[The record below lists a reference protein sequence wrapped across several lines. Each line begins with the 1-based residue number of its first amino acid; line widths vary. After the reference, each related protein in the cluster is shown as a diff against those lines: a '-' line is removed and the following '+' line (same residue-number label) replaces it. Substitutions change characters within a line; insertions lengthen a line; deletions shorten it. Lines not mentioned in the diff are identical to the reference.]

1 MQQMAKVH
9 DVLEMMQGSQNLSPI
24 LKESHAQNKQMTA
37 ITYIWDT
44 EEIVKAS
51 WSLFEHDGA
60 AAFKLSERSPF
71 PPELSAKELPGG
83 WTRIWNV
90 RRIRRLNCH
99 LVKSYDDWAPDSIS
113 DSHYWLNWYGDL
125 DNPNDSKDDSAAD
138 VESDI
143 EQDNGIEDP
152 ECTEQRDV
160 NAAPNVPGPSRPI
173 RKSKGR
179 AELVFVMVNAI

>member
-1 MQQMAKVH
+1 M
-9 DVLEMMQGSQNLSPI
+9 
-24 LKESHAQNKQMTA
+24 
-37 ITYIWDT
+37 
-44 EEIVKAS
+44 
-51 WSLFEHDGA
+51 
-60 AAFKLSERSPF
+60 
-71 PPELSAKELPGG
+71 
-83 WTRIWNV
+83 
-90 RRIRRLNCH
+90 
-99 LVKSYDDWAPDSIS
+99 
-113 DSHYWLNWYGDL
+113 